1 MRGKAFSMVEMTL
14 QSFSH
19 VDVFLSTLFSSGF
32 GNSKTDLRT
41 ALISEALS
49 WHSLSTKMPRPSRV
63 GHEGVLCVRRSED
76 KDEFA
81 FSFWSHLLLFWPS
94 LPSVRVNTL
103 NEALIFFFFPV
114 SFQVVSEH
122 H

>member
-76 KDEFA
+76 
-81 FSFWSHLLLFWPS
+81 
-94 LPSVRVNTL
+94 
-103 NEALIFFFFPV
+103 
-114 SFQVVSEH
+114 
-122 H
+122 